1 MLEDIVNALSDVI
14 IEAIIAVVL
23 ITFSIVIQYFLD
35 LANSLDKDTMSFTL
49 RTALESGKVTL
60 VQGTF
65 NERTDEV
72 RHARRIRGKRLDAKL
87 QEIHHENELAVYS

>member
-1 MLEDIVNALSDVI
+1 MLEALLRALADVI
-14 IEAIIAVVL
+14 IEAIITVVL

-35 LANSLDKDTMSFTL
+35 LADSLDSDTMSFTL
-49 RTALESGKVTL
+49 RTALENGKVAL

-65 NERTDEV
+65 NESTDEV

-87 QEIHHENELAVYS
+87 QEVHHENELAVYS